1 MLFKLIICYYSMN
14 ILRLTDKKTQ
24 KFIYKNKSSKKLVND
39 PKTMERIK
47 SLKIPP
53 AYTNVIISNDP
64 NSKVQSIG
72 TDTKKRKQYT
82 YHPNHIETQSKLKF
96 NDLISFGKKIK
107 RIRKDINTNIEKCS
121 KNIDLLYN
129 KECIISIIL
138 YLIDYCNFRVGCEK
152 YKKLYN
158 SFGVTTLNKSHIK
171 FNKNNAII
179 EFIGKKGVKN
189 SHKVKKYS
197 VCSLLKTLCSNDTD
211 YLFYYI
217 DSKNQHYRINE
228 KHINDYLKKYHKTL
242 TVKMFR
248 TWNANYILLKELLN
262 LELPDSES
270 KATKNISI
278 AIKKAASQMH
288 HTANVSKK
296 SYMNSEI
303 VDLYR
308 TNPLKF
314 KRLIE
319 FFRKTNGNLPTIGRL
334 LNLLLTNINT

>member
-82 YHPNHIETQSKLKF
+82 YHPNHIENQSKLKF
-96 NDLISFGKKIK
+96 EDLIYFGKKIK

-138 YLIDYCNFRVGCEK
+138 YLIDYCNC
-152 YKKLYN
+152 
-158 SFGVTTLNKSHIK
+158 
-171 FNKNNAII
+171 
-179 EFIGKKGVKN
+179 
-189 SHKVKKYS
+189 
-197 VCSLLKTLCSNDTD
+197 
-211 YLFYYI
+211 
-217 DSKNQHYRINE
+217 
-228 KHINDYLKKYHKTL
+228 
-242 TVKMFR
+242 
-248 TWNANYILLKELLN
+248 
-262 LELPDSES
+262 
-270 KATKNISI
+270 
-278 AIKKAASQMH
+278 
-288 HTANVSKK
+288 
-296 SYMNSEI
+296 
-303 VDLYR
+303 
-308 TNPLKF
+308 
-314 KRLIE
+314 
-319 FFRKTNGNLPTIGRL
+319 
-334 LNLLLTNINT
+334 